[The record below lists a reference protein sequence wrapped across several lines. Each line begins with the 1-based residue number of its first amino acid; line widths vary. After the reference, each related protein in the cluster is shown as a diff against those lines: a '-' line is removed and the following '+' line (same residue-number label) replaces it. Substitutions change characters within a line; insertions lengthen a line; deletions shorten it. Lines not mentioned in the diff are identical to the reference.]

1 MKSKLIN
8 YLLSLTFL
16 LVGFSF
22 AFYSKIDHYG
32 GQNFVNQQKLEQ
44 YYETE
49 KMQTNEY
56 QNILGKSKKENKKVI
71 LFFNDKNCDW
81 SDKFYETIKDR
92 DIDKFLKENDYLKY
106 YAAIDKN
113 PELFKKYNVS
123 STPWYVIIDSDEKV
137 FKTGSGYKQKR
148 EFLLWLKNIVKK
160 TNPI

>member
-1 MKSKLIN
+1 
-8 YLLSLTFL
+8 
-16 LVGFSF
+16 
-22 AFYSKIDHYG
+22 
-32 GQNFVNQQKLEQ
+32 
-44 YYETE
+44 
-49 KMQTNEY
+49 MQTNDY

-71 LFFNDKNCDW
+71 LFFIDKNCDW

-123 STPWYVIIDSDEKV
+123 STPWYVIIDSDEKI